1 VACHRYWNLILKKP
15 AAPRLLGKDFKEAHH
30 EPSIKT
36 NQIGGMSREA
46 HHPHS
51 HFRIF
56 ASLPGLNGPAFV
68 LPGDS
73 PECREK
79 CRTGQH
85 ETLVKDLS
93 DLRPH
98 RLNQS
103 DTIHLYRHP
112 P

>member
-1 VACHRYWNLILKKP
+1 VPTFLELFGAMNSGTRPCQRVACHRYWNLILKKP

-56 ASLPGLNGPAFV
+56 ASLPGLNDAATN
-68 LPGDS
+68 
-73 PECREK
+73 RQ
-79 CRTGQH
+79 RI
-85 ETLVKDLS
+85 
-93 DLRPH
+93 RM
-98 RLNQS
+98 
-103 DTIHLYRHP
+103 Y
-112 P
+112 

>member
-1 VACHRYWNLILKKP
+1 MP
-15 AAPRLLGKDFKEAHH
+15 AL
-30 EPSIKT
+30 T
-36 NQIGGMSREA
+36 
-46 HHPHS
+46 
-51 HFRIF
+51 HFHIF

-73 PECREK
+73 LECREK

-98 RLNQS
+98 SLNHY
-103 DTIHLYRHP
+103 DTNYLHQLRHDP
-112 P
+112 GRRWKTVESMIQKQR